1 MFSDRRDQNLVFT
14 KFADRGKVSATG
26 GTEGKLTATGATEIK
41 LVAAVETLVA
51 TVEKLVSAWC
61 RKNSRGGRKISRSM
75 VEQLVAT
82 GATKK
87 INRD

>member
-26 GTEGKLTATGATEIK
+26 GTEGKLTATGEIK

-61 RKNSRGGRKISRSM
+61 RKISRGGRKISRSM